1 MSGLELFLFCGFLL
15 ITPVRTN
22 LTNTVKNMTAWL
34 QDTYLPKFHNLSLIV
49 GQELDNMDG
58 IQLGP
63 VRFDLSTLGSVIA
76 SLWERVTSW
85 FSWPNLTIWILI
97 AVAFLVGLVVIK
109 CLLDR
114 LIQTQQQV
122 KITAMAAMQMAAGGP
137 SGQQAAAYLLHIAEH
152 QL

>member
-63 VRFDLSTLGSVIA
+63 VRGS
-76 SLWERVTSW
+76 
-85 FSWPNLTIWILI
+85 P
-97 AVAFLVGLVVIK
+97 
-109 CLLDR
+109 
-114 LIQTQQQV
+114 
-122 KITAMAAMQMAAGGP
+122 GP
-137 SGQQAAAYLLHIAEH
+137 T
-152 QL
+152 